1 MSPCQKVR
9 AFLLSLIGFAV
20 SNYSGK
26 ILRYAMIIAFSI
38 SYVLLQAVSGYSM
51 PYPVYSYDQLL
62 KDFAPLSAS
71 VVRVFGYSL
80 ILDKGRSHGVNTGD
94 LFKLYSK
101 GLPVS
106 RPDDGEI
113 IGYIMKPLATIRVTR
128 PEDGKS
134 VCEVLSAQGPL
145 SVGQPAMRYSDMAA
159 AFVARSGLGP
169 AHEFRRDLEQAFPD
183 LVWLGPSDVPSDV
196 LDPQSIMKKL
206 GIVLLFALEQEGLK
220 VYGPDMALLH
230 EYPVFR
236 AEGTERQG
244 YGTDVFEE
252 ADHVEHQYDI
262 GSRKLKTYL
271 RSFDLG
277 NARLVGRLPESAIQ
291 VDIIDLNG
299 DGELEIVYLL
309 PSGLYVGRYG
319 SPGGLASFRF
329 SGPGRPVGFSAAK
342 THGWI
347 VLNVLLDG
355 TGMRSMLLSYQDLT
369 LNLIQDEI
377 NLWLAFID
385 RDGDGLRESLLGQSF
400 DAGIMFGQKVYL
412 MELGNKGLEYRDRIA
427 CPKNFSVI
435 RSSWS
440 DLNGNGNPEIC
451 TIDYAGKLCVY
462 EAGQLLWSSSNR
474 VSPQLPEGGF
484 AKWFISADVD
494 GNGLP
499 ELLFSGVP
507 GEKSTLAGDWLMLL
521 GWADGEY
528 ILKSMMQP
536 VEASICGLVAVQ
548 DQLITGIA
556 RLAQKPGG
564 KGESFLYSL
573 GQFGMSTD

>member
-1 MSPCQKVR
+1 MD
-9 AFLLSLIGFAV
+9 LTGFAV

-26 ILRYAMIIAFSI
+26 TLCYAMIIAFSI
-38 SYVLLQAVSGYSM
+38 PCVLLQAVSGYSGS
-51 PYPVYSYDQLL
+51 YPVYSYDQLL

-71 VVRVFGYSL
+71 VAGVSGYSL
-80 ILDKGRSHGVNTGD
+80 ILDRGRNHGVNTGD
-94 LFKLYSK
+94 LFEVYGK
-101 GLPVS
+101 GTRVLD
-106 RPDDGEI
+106 PDNGEI
-113 IGYIMKPLATIRVTR
+113 IGYIKKPLATIRVTR
-128 PEDGKS
+128 PEDGES

-159 AFVARSGLGP
+159 AFVARSCLGP
-169 AHEFRRDLEQAFPD
+169 AHEFRRDLEQTFPD
-183 LVWLGPSDVPSDV
+183 LVWLDPSDVPSDV
-196 LDPQSIMKKL
+196 PDPQSMKTL

-220 VYGPDMALLH
+220 VYGPDLALLH

-236 AEGTERQG
+236 TEDTERREC
-244 YGTDVFEE
+244 GTDIFEE
-252 ADHVEHQYDI
+252 ADHAEHRYDM
-262 GSRKLKTYL
+262 GGRKLRTYI

-291 VDIIDLNG
+291 VDIIDLDG
-299 DGELEIVYLL
+299 DGKLEIIYLL
-309 PSGLYVGRYG
+309 PSGLYVARYG
-319 SPGGLASFRF
+319 SPGELASHRF
-329 SGPGRPVGFSAAK
+329 GGPGHPVGFSAVK

-347 VLNVLLDG
+347 ALNVLLDG
-355 TGMRSMLLSYQDLT
+355 AGMRSMLLSYQDLT

-377 NLWLAFID
+377 NLWLAFAD
-385 RDGDGLRESLLGQSF
+385 RDGDGLKESLLGQSF

-412 MELGNKGLEYRDRIA
+412 MEPGNEGLEYRDRIA

-440 DLNGNGNPEIC
+440 DLNGNGDAEIC
-451 TIDYAGKLCVY
+451 TIDYAGKLCIY
-462 EAGQLLWSSSNR
+462 ETGQLLWSSSNR
-474 VSPQLPEGGF
+474 VSPQLPAGGF

-499 ELLFSGVP
+499 ELLFPGVP
-507 GEKSTLAGDWLMLL
+507 GEKSALAGDWLMLL
-521 GWADGEY
+521 GWVDGEY

-536 VEASICGLVAVQ
+536 VDASICGLVAVQ

-556 RLAQKPGG
+556 RPAQKPGG